1 MQTTTIGGREFA
13 EMLRGGASKLAVHRT
28 DVNDLNVFPIPD
40 GDTGDNMLMTFGSG
54 AEAAKDAGERLAE
67 KAGAAARG
75 MLLGARGNS
84 GVILSRI
91 FSGITKEFSELDS
104 AEYTDLTRG
113 MSAGVDEAY
122 GAVTVPVEGTILTV
136 FRVAVTYANGRAA
149 EHRGDINAFFDDLL
163 AEMGRSLERTPTLL
177 PVLSEAGVVDSGG
190 AGLLYI
196 FEGMRDALLG
206 EIDAHAADSAVVNGA
221 GGAPDLSLFGPDSTL
236 DYGYCTE
243 FLLRLQSA
251 KTDIDA
257 FSADALAKELGAL
270 GGESIVA
277 FREDSIVK
285 VHVHT
290 LRPGEILSYCQR
302 YGEFL
307 TLKIEN
313 MTLQHH
319 SAAERGNNAQAI
331 LAKSGAKKKKKKTGT
346 VAVAAGAGLRET
358 FLSLGTDAVVDG
370 GQSMN
375 PSAAD
380 FLAAFR
386 EANAERIFVFP
397 NNGNV
402 ILTARQAA
410 ELCRDAEVF
419 VIPTHTVGEGY
430 IALSMMDSEGTSEE
444 IVASATETAA
454 AVITG
459 CVSRASRDADAGEVS
474 VHSGDFIGFVG
485 DGIRTDSETRNGAA
499 LALAATLPVD
509 SCGAVLLL
517 VGADAPDAEAKELY
531 RALESAY
538 PHTEF
543 IMIDGGQPV
552 YDYMMVLE

>member
-91 FSGITKEFSELDS
+91 FSGITKEFSELESADS
-104 AEYTDLTRG
+104 KDLMRG
-113 MSAGVDEAY
+113 MSAGVSEAY
-122 GAVTVPVEGTILTV
+122 GAVSVPVEGTILTV
-136 FRVAVTYANGRAA
+136 FRDAVTYANARAE
-149 EHRGDINAFFDDLL
+149 EHRGDIDAYFDDLL
-163 AEMGRSLERTPTLL
+163 SEMERSLERTPTLL

-206 EIDAHAADSAVVNGA
+206 EEAEPWGELPNAHTA
-221 GGAPDLSLFGPDSTL
+221 GSTPDLSLFGPDSTL
-236 DYGYCTE
+236 EYGYCTE
-243 FLLRLQSA
+243 FLLRLQNA
-251 KTDIDA
+251 KTEIDA
-257 FSADALAKELGAL
+257 FDTDALTRELEGF

-277 FREDSIVK
+277 FREGSIVK
-285 VHVHT
+285 MHVHT
-290 LRPGEILSYCQR
+290 KCPGEILTHCQK

-319 SAAERGNNAQAI
+319 GAVERGDNAQAT
-331 LAKSGAKKKKKKTGT
+331 LAKSAAKKRRKKTGT
-346 VAVAAGAGLRET
+346 VAVAAGEGLRET

-375 PSAAD
+375 PSASD
-380 FLAAFR
+380 FLDAFR
-386 EANAERIFVFP
+386 ETNAERIFVFP

-402 ILTARQAA
+402 ILTAKQAA
-410 ELCRDAEVF
+410 ELYDDAEVI

-430 IALSMMDSEGTSEE
+430 VALSMMDTEADAEE
-444 IVASATETAA
+444 IVAAATETAA

-459 CVSRASRDADAGEVS
+459 CVSRASRDADAGAVC

-485 DGIRTDSETRNGAA
+485 DDIRADRVTRNEAA
-499 LALAATLPVD
+499 LALAETLPTAD
-509 SCGAVLLL
+509 CGAMLLL
-517 VGADAPDAEAKELY
+517 VGTDASEDEAQTLC
-531 RALESAY
+531 RTLEKTY

-552 YDYMMVLE
+552 YDYMLVLE

>member
-1 MQTTTIGGREFA
+1 MQTTIIGGKEFA

-54 AEAAKDAGERLAE
+54 AEAAKEAGERLAE

-91 FSGITKEFSELDS
+91 FSGITKEFSELESADS
-104 AEYTDLTRG
+104 KDLMRG

-122 GAVTVPVEGTILTV
+122 GAVSVPVEGTILTV
-136 FRVAVTYANGRAA
+136 FRDAVTYANSRAE
-149 EHRGDINAFFDDLL
+149 EHRGDINAYFDDLL
-163 AEMGRSLERTPTLL
+163 SEMGRSLERTPDLL

-206 EIDAHAADSAVVNGA
+206 EGVDGEDAVFHTQVA
-221 GGAPDLSLFGPDSTL
+221 GAPDLSLFGPDSTL
-236 DYGYCTE
+236 EYGYCTE
-243 FLLRLQSA
+243 FLLRLQNA
-251 KTDIDA
+251 KTDLAA
-257 FSADALAKELGAL
+257 FDTDALVKALESL

-290 LRPGEILSYCQR
+290 KRPGDVLTLCQT

-319 SAAERGNNAQAI
+319 GAVERGDNAQAT
-331 LAKSGAKKKKKKTGT
+331 LAKSAVKARRKRTGT

-358 FLSLGTDAVVDG
+358 FLSLGVDAVVDG

-380 FLAAFR
+380 FLEAFR
-386 EANAERIFVFP
+386 KTNAERIFVFP

-402 ILTARQAA
+402 ILTAKQAA
-410 ELCRDAEVF
+410 GLYEDAAVI

-430 IALSMMDSEGTSEE
+430 IALSMMDAEADTEE
-444 IVASATETAA
+444 IVAAATETAS

-459 CVSRASRDADAGEVS
+459 CVSRASRDADVGVVS

-485 DGIRTDSETRNGAA
+485 DDIRADRATRNETA
-499 LALAATLPVD
+499 LALVATLPID
-509 SCGAVLLL
+509 TCGAMLILA
-517 VGADAPDAEAKELY
+517 GADTTEEEAQALC
-531 RALESAY
+531 RALEENY

-552 YDYMMVLE
+552 YDYILVLE

>member
-54 AEAAKDAGERLAE
+54 AEAAKSAGERLAE

-104 AEYTDLTRG
+104 ADSGDLMRG

-122 GAVTVPVEGTILTV
+122 GAVSVPVEGTILTV
-136 FRVAVTYANGRAA
+136 FRDAVTYANARAK
-149 EHRGDINAFFDDLL
+149 EHGGDINAYFDDLL
-163 AEMGRSLERTPTLL
+163 SEMERSLERTPTLL
-177 PVLSEAGVVDSGG
+177 PILSEAGVVDSGG

-206 EIDAHAADSAVVNGA
+206 RIEAQGTATVSPSAAN
-221 GGAPDLSLFGPDSTL
+221 APDFSLFGPDSTL
-236 DYGYCTE
+236 EYGYCTE
-243 FLLRLQSA
+243 FLLRLQSG
-251 KTDIDA
+251 KTEIAA
-257 FSADALAKELGAL
+257 FDTDSLVRELQTL
-270 GGESIVA
+270 GGDSIVA

-290 LRPGEILSYCQR
+290 KRPGEVLSLCQK

-319 SAAERGNNAQAI
+319 GALERGDNAQTT
-331 LAKSGAKKKKKKTGT
+331 LAKNVAKKRKKKTGT
-346 VAVAAGAGLRET
+346 VAVAAGDGLRET

-375 PSAAD
+375 PSTSD
-380 FLAAFR
+380 FLDAFR
-386 EANAERIFVFP
+386 KANAERIFVFP

-402 ILTARQAA
+402 ILTAKQAA
-410 ELCRDAEVF
+410 DLYDDADVY

-430 IALSMMDSEGTSEE
+430 VALSMMDTEAETEE
-444 IVASATETAA
+444 ILSAATELASEVT
-454 AVITG
+454 TG
-459 CVSRASRDADAGEVS
+459 CVSRASRDADAGGIC
-474 VHSGDFIGFVG
+474 VHGGDFIGFVG
-485 DGIRTDSETRNGAA
+485 DEIRADEKTRNGAA
-499 LALAATLPVD
+499 LALAATLPMEA
-509 SCGAVLLL
+509 CGAMLLL
-517 VGADAPDAEAKELY
+517 VGADTADEEAQELC
-531 RALESAY
+531 RTLESTY

>member
-1 MQTTTIGGREFA
+1 MQTTTIGGREFV

-54 AEAAKDAGERLAE
+54 AEAAKVAGERLAE

-91 FSGITKEFSELDS
+91 FSGITKAFSELDS
-104 AEYTDLTRG
+104 ADSGDLMRG
-113 MSAGVDEAY
+113 MSAGVNEAY
-122 GAVTVPVEGTILTV
+122 GAVSVPVEGTILTV
-136 FRVAVTYANGRAA
+136 FRDAVTYANARAA
-149 EHRGDINAFFDDLL
+149 EHGGDINAYFDDLL
-163 AEMGRSLERTPTLL
+163 SEMERSLERTPSLL

-206 EIDAHAADSAVVNGA
+206 KIDAQGA
-221 GGAPDLSLFGPDSTL
+221 ETALPASGAGAPDFSLFGPDSTL

-243 FLLRLQSA
+243 FLLRLQNA
-251 KTDIDA
+251 KTQIDT
-257 FSADALAKELGAL
+257 FDADALVRELQAL

-277 FREDSIVK
+277 FREGSIVK

-290 LRPGEILSYCQR
+290 GRPGEILSLCQK

-319 SAAERGNNAQAI
+319 GALERGDNAQTT
-331 LAKSGAKKKKKKTGT
+331 LARRTANQRKKKTGT
-346 VAVAAGAGLRET
+346 VAVAAGDGLRET

-380 FLAAFR
+380 FLDAFR
-386 EANAERIFVFP
+386 KINAERIFVFP

-402 ILTARQAA
+402 ILTAKQAA
-410 ELCRDAEVF
+410 DLYDDADVF

-430 IALSMMDSEGTSEE
+430 VALSMMDTEAESEE
-444 IVASATETAA
+444 ILSAATELASEVT
-454 AVITG
+454 TG
-459 CVSRASRDADAGEVS
+459 CISRASRDADAGEIC
-474 VHSGDFIGFVG
+474 VHGGDFIGFVG
-485 DGIRTDSETRNGAA
+485 DEIRADKKERNEAA
-499 LALAATLPVD
+499 LALATTLPMEE
-509 SCGAVLLL
+509 CGAMLLL
-517 VGADAPDAEAKELY
+517 VGADVPDEEAQSLC
-531 RALESAY
+531 RSLEGIY

-543 IMIDGGQPV
+543 IMINGGQPV
-552 YDYMMVLE
+552 YDYIMVLE

>member
-54 AEAAKDAGERLAE
+54 AEAAKSAGERLAE

-91 FSGITKEFSELDS
+91 FSGITKELS
-104 AEYTDLTRG
+104 ALESAGCADLMRG
-113 MSAGVDEAY
+113 MSAGVGEAY
-122 GAVTVPVEGTILTV
+122 GAVSVPVEGTILTV
-136 FRVAVTYANGRAA
+136 FRDAVTYANARAG
-149 EHRGDINAFFDDLL
+149 EHGGDINAYFDDLL
-163 AEMGRSLERTPTLL
+163 SEMERSLERTPELL

-206 EIDAHAADSAVVNGA
+206 KIDEKESADTPAKGNGN
-221 GGAPDLSLFGPDSTL
+221 APDLSLFGPDSTL
-236 DYGYCTE
+236 EYGYCTE
-243 FLLRLQSA
+243 FLLRLQNA
-251 KTDIDA
+251 KTVIDT
-257 FSADALAKELGAL
+257 FDTEELTKALEAL
-270 GGESIVA
+270 GGDSIVA
-277 FREDSIVK
+277 FREGSIVK

-290 LRPGEILSYCQR
+290 KCPGEVLSFCQR

-319 SAAERGNNAQAI
+319 DAARRGDNAQATV
-331 LAKSGAKKKKKKTGT
+331 AKNVAKKRRKKTGT
-346 VAVAAGAGLRET
+346 VAVAAGDGLRET

-375 PSAAD
+375 PSTAD
-380 FLAAFR
+380 FLSAFGR
-386 EANAERIFVFP
+386 VNAERIFVFP

-402 ILTARQAA
+402 ILTAKQAA
-410 ELCRDAEVF
+410 ELYEGAEVI
-419 VIPTHTVGEGY
+419 VLPTRTVGEGY
-430 IALSMMDSEGTSEE
+430 IALSMMDPEAEAEE
-444 IVASATETAA
+444 IVAAAEETIAT
-454 AVITG
+454 VITG
-459 CVSRASRDADAGEVS
+459 CVSRASRDADAGEIRVRQ
-474 VHSGDFIGFVG
+474 GDYIGFVG
-485 DGIRTDSETRNGAA
+485 DEIRADRGTRNEAA
-499 LALAATLPVD
+499 IALAATLPMD
-509 SCGAVLLL
+509 ECGAVLLL
-517 VGADAPDAEAKELY
+517 VGADAEDGEAQQLCRTLELT
-531 RALESAY
+531 Y
-538 PHTEF
+538 PKTEF